1 MHFPN
6 SILLPAVAELN
17 CAILVDVAV
26 EVVGEDNVIDWDV
39 VVWLGS
45 GKSESIDNW
54 LLLYLE
60 TEDTLRVVHLTS
72 KTSEIR
78 NKLKITYFQY

>member
-17 CAILVDVAV
+17 CAIVVDVAV

-60 TEDTLRVVHLTS
+60 TEDTLRVLHSTS